1 MEQDKFFLERRYKI
15 FIKNMKL
22 SLQKAVSSGNMQL
35 ANNINMYLD
44 TTESLKNIY
53 RLKAK
58 NDVKIYSEDARKH
71 RKKLDDLQKKI
82 LYLGFNNIND
92 FTNNDLIINIPK
104 FKNDDVNYIFMFI
117 YKFLKTNS
125 KSICIILKNFID
137 DLFNIDIINNTKIKH
152 DSVEQTIE
160 INNLCESKIL
170 DNITIVYD
178 NNTNKVKYI
187 YRPRVQSQ
195 NVSIK
200 NNINKSK
207 EVLNKLVEKI
217 NNFNINK
224 FFNDEKN
231 VSTINNLVENDSSI
245 MDDSSNIIYEK
256 PVKTNRLVDNENNV
270 DFNKKSQKEIKIT
283 LVILLI
289 NILRNI
295 NCNKTKMS
303 KLDLKNQICK
313 YLTFN
318 PEYNIE
324 KDYNL
329 LYNYFLTRDLES
341 VNNEKKLD
349 ESNIHIIIPN
359 FSLSLVNNIV
369 ILIYIFIKNNKND
382 ICDNLLK
389 LLKQVKN
396 ELVKRTYSL
405 YDDGSFFFATNKVLS
420 LCSNNPQAQNLIN
433 TFYLK
438 YKEYDKILISNLLLK
453 IIEND
458 SLKIKYNVVED
469 KFSVVIINEKTLN
482 IDFNQIDKTKLL
494 EGLNNDLK
502 CINESINKDLIIKL
516 IDFIRV
522 SLNNLINIISDVKIL
537 TSIFNLSTDSQK
549 IYGYLKNTKTN
560 FKIRKLLVIIF
571 VKFLLVHISKFYL
584 DPSGSEFNMY
594 DKLVD
599 DIHKHLC
606 KKLTVEF
613 SYNIYDNI
621 DKLYEDFPNYDIN

>member
-1 MEQDKFFLERRYKI
+1 
-15 FIKNMKL
+15 
-22 SLQKAVSSGNMQL
+22 
-35 ANNINMYLD
+35 
-44 TTESLKNIY
+44 
-53 RLKAK
+53 
-58 NDVKIYSEDARKH
+58 
-71 RKKLDDLQKKI
+71 
-82 LYLGFNNIND
+82 
-92 FTNNDLIINIPK
+92 
-104 FKNDDVNYIFMFI
+104 
-117 YKFLKTNS
+117 
-125 KSICIILKNFID
+125 
-137 DLFNIDIINNTKIKH
+137 
-152 DSVEQTIE
+152 
-160 INNLCESKIL
+160 
-170 DNITIVYD
+170 
-178 NNTNKVKYI
+178 
-187 YRPRVQSQ
+187 
-195 NVSIK
+195 
-200 NNINKSK
+200 
-207 EVLNKLVEKI
+207 
-217 NNFNINK
+217 
-224 FFNDEKN
+224 
-231 VSTINNLVENDSSI
+231 

-270 DFNKKSQKEIKIT
+270 DFNKKSQKELKIT
-283 LVILLI
+283 LAILLI
-289 NILRNI
+289 NILKNI

-324 KDYNL
+324 KEYNL

-349 ESNIHIIIPN
+349 ESNIHVIIPK

-369 ILIYIFIKNNKND
+369 ILIYIFMKNNKNN
-382 ICDNLLK
+382 ICDNILK

-469 KFSVVIINEKTLN
+469 KFSVVIINQKTLN

-549 IYGYLKNTKTN
+549 IYGYLKNTRTN

-606 KKLTVEF
+606 EKLTVEF
-613 SYNIYDNI
+613 SYNIYENI
-621 DKLYEDFPNYDIN
+621 DKLYKDLPNYDIN